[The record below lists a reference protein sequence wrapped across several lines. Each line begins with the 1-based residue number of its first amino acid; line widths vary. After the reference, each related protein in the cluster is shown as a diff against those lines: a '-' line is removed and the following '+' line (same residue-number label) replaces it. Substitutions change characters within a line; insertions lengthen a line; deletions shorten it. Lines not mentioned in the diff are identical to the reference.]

1 MNKAT
6 GAGVFSKNLA
16 TGVTNILY
24 NLATGVV
31 LQPTTTAIGIATK
44 KSWTNGSRRPGKCMK
59 CLKTPCNFY
68 NSINIH
74 INLYLNKFCFNLL

>member
-31 LQPTTTAIGIATK
+31 LQPTTTAIGIAAK
-44 KSWTNGSRRPGKCMK
+44 KSKNNGKCMK

>member
-31 LQPTTTAIGIATK
+31 LQPTTTV
-44 KSWTNGSRRPGKCMK
+44 
-59 CLKTPCNFY
+59 
-68 NSINIH
+68 
-74 INLYLNKFCFNLL
+74 